1 MCCWPFKRSIH
12 LHVRHFLI
20 LWNGWKLMP
29 NFPSASVSIFR
40 RKEERS
46 CSVLYFTQLNN
57 EPSWHRS
64 PGKYIMSLRDSFLR
78 SLSTPATQ
86 GLPFPPVRR
95 VQSPLHS
102 AELYH
107 ITPLLISQPI
117 QGSFACLQK
126 WGSVPWRAGGRPMV
140 WFFSSLNIRYSA
152 AMEKPP
158 GMSVDPQSW
167 KFHFYLS
174 RLASSFFFL
183 SLLLSVWKD
192 DKLRKM

>member
-95 VQSPLHS
+95 VQSPLYS

-107 ITPLLISQPI
+107 ITPFLSHNLFRAHLHACKSGVLSLGELVGTPWSDSSHPWTLDTLLPWKSH
-117 QGSFACLQK
+117 QGCQLIH
-126 WGSVPWRAGGRPMV
+126 
-140 WFFSSLNIRYSA
+140 SLGNSTFI
-152 AMEKPP
+152 
-158 GMSVDPQSW
+158 SVD
-167 KFHFYLS
+167 
-174 RLASSFFFL
+174 
-183 SLLLSVWKD
+183 
-192 DKLRKM
+192 